1 MGKIV
6 AIGGGDMREL
16 ETLAIDKEIIALSG
30 KSRPRALFI
39 PTASS
44 DSREYWQAFQN
55 AYGAE
60 LGCDTNVLY
69 LLNVNPTKEELEEK
83 ILTADVIY
91 VGGGNTLLMMRR
103 WRRLGVDKILEAAY
117 GKGIVLSGL
126 SAGCIC
132 WFNWGHSDSMASYH
146 PDNWSYIRVKG
157 MGFIDALGCPHY
169 DSATAGVEREQDFQQ
184 MVRKHSEVGVAID
197 NNCAI
202 EIIDDTYRIITS
214 QDSAGAYKLYKQRSE
229 LAIERIEQNEDY
241 APIAGLLQK

>member
-6 AIGGGDMREL
+6 AIGGGDMRSL

-30 KSRPRALFI
+30 KSRPKTLFI

-60 LGCDTNVLY
+60 LGCDTDVLY
-69 LLNVNPTKEELEEK
+69 LLNVNPTQDELEEK
-83 ILTADVIY
+83 ILSSDVIY
-91 VGGGNTLLMMRR
+91 VGCGNTLKMMRR

-117 GKGIVLSGL
+117 DRGIVLAGL

-157 MGFIDALGCPHY
+157 MGFIEALGCPHY
-169 DSATAGVEREQDFQQ
+169 DSDTDGVKRDQDFQH
-184 MVRKHSEVGVAID
+184 MVRKHSEVGIAID

-202 EIIDDTYRIITS
+202 EVVDNRYRIITS
-214 QDSAGAYKLYKQRSE
+214 QKGAEAYRLEKQRGEFSV
-229 LAIERIEQNEDY
+229 ERIEQKKEY
-241 APIAGLLQK
+241 APIASLLQK